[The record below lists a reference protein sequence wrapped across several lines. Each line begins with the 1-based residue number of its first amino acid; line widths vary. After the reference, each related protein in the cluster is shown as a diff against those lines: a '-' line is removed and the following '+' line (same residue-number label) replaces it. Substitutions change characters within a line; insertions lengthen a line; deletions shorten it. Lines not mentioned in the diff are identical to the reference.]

1 MQGRS
6 VTEEDYLKSI
16 EELTIYS
23 GYATLSEIS
32 KLLGKKRQSVYDEIG
47 ILVNRGLVVRTGRGK
62 YALSDSGRS
71 EANRFLRKHRVA
83 EILLWKALKLP
94 WETLDEESM
103 GIEHG
108 MTETIIAR
116 VCEMYGCVFC
126 PHGNP
131 VPEADGAVRD
141 MDDMGFDEVKFFSRA
156 KITRIIFETREVLSF
171 LGENRLIPGSQVNI
185 MEGRMYHDG
194 SDEVVEIPDKIARA
208 MRYHR

>member
-16 EELTIYS
+16 EELTLYS

-32 KLLGKKRQSVYDEIG
+32 KLLGTKRQSVYDEIG
-47 ILVNRGLVVRTGRGK
+47 ILVNRGLVVRIGRGE
-62 YALSDSGRS
+62 YALSNSGRR

-94 WETLDEESM
+94 WDALDEESM

-108 MTETIIAR
+108 ITETIIAR
-116 VCEMYGCVFC
+116 VCEMYGCAFC

-131 VPEADGAVRD
+131 VPEANGEVRD
-141 MDDMGFDEVKFFSRA
+141 MDDMGYDEAIAFPLV

-171 LGENRLIPGSQVNI
+171 LWENSLVPGSQVNI
-185 MEGRMYHDG
+185 EDGRMYHG
-194 SDEVVEIPDKIARA
+194 EPGKAVEIPDKIARA
-208 MRYHR
+208 MRYHN